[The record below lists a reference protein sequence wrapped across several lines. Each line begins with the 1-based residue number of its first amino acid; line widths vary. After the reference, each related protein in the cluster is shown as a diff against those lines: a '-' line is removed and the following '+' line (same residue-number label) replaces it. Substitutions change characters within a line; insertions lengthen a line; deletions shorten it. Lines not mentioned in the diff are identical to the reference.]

1 MDNYLM
7 DIFLRIKTLSE
18 EWIKLWEHRKVGRGC
33 LKDTL
38 KRKPAFLKYKTNG
51 S

>member
-1 MDNYLM
+1 MDKIM
-7 DIFLRIKTLSE
+7 GTTGKWGE
-18 EWIKLWEHRKVGRGC
+18 GC